1 MSKIKQLERK
11 LSERLGYSSYSILF
25 RDIFGRGRPK
35 RAAAINPRGVYV
47 VEYGRVSP
55 IPPAVGGGAGSGRRI
70 VTRGEKHLKF

>member
-55 IPPAVGGGAGSGRRI
+55 IPPAGGRWSWIGQKDCDKRPRNI
-70 VTRGEKHLKF
+70 